1 MTAPSKYDWSRPC
14 APGKAWSTTPRFAR
28 STTPKRFSGATP
40 GPLAATG
47 LPRNRDE
54 LVEIVRQSIREE
66 LAGPLGERI
75 SSNIRALIERE
86 VARALAERDGKDGP

>member
-1 MTAPSKYDWSRPC
+1 EVVREGAGVSSRELRE
-14 APGKAWSTTPRFAR
+14 A
-28 STTPKRFSGATP
+28 FSGATP